1 MTGRSRQM
9 RQTTT
14 EVRLDEGKAEVSAL
28 RAGQPHD
35 LVASRAGCEGILLR
49 GTFDETD
56 NRTQQRGY
64 PGDVG

>member
-9 RQTTT
+9 RQTTMA
-14 EVRLDEGKAEVSAL
+14 EAGKAEVSAR